1 MEWHLR
7 NKIATFRR
15 IIIPTM
21 TPNLSH
27 RALTAVGVG
36 AGVAL
41 LYALTAARTV
51 VFIDSGELATVSWTL
66 GIAHPTGYPLFT
78 LVSWIAAHFP
88 AGPSPIV
95 RLNLLSAL
103 FSAAGV
109 TAFFLLSCRIFGGR
123 AGRGMKAAG
132 PAGKAASARTGDP
145 VLPAALFG
153 ALTLAFSVTYWS
165 QSASVE
171 VYPLHAFLLIAL
183 IWLFLEAFPETDAA
197 RRREAPHAPAGGR
210 AHLFAYVLG
219 LSFANHMST
228 IYLAPAFLV
237 LYFRRRGGGRG
248 AWTALFRLAP
258 AFLLGL
264 SVYLFLPV
272 RAASG
277 PLMNWGDPSGVEAF
291 LRHLSGK
298 QYSVWI
304 FSSAETAGRQ
314 LAYFFGTLGAEF
326 SYAPPVLALW
336 GLAFLYR
343 RHRDLFLLIFLL
355 FAGCLA
361 FAVNYDINDIASYF
375 LLAYIATAFAAAA
388 GLFAILTALRGR
400 ARAALLV
407 VSAIFLAWQ
416 GARTHPDADQSGLRL
431 VDQYARSILTA
442 SDTGGIVISYQWD
455 YFVSASYYLQVVEGV
470 RPDVMVVDKELI
482 RRTWYIGYL
491 RRRYPRL
498 LEGLDAEV
506 ESYLRE
512 LRKFERGE
520 PYDPRTI
527 ELRYA
532 GLIGGIIS
540 RHYPSAAVYVTP
552 EIEGQYTSGYARVP
566 HGLALRLRREGDPP
580 LWREVPVTIDPPSRD
595 DPYSAGIT
603 MLAARAELSSAL
615 YLERLGMVPEAARA
629 AARAAA
635 IRPDLTEVRAA
646 LQRLTP

>member
-1 MEWHLR
+1 
-7 NKIATFRR
+7 
-15 IIIPTM
+15 M
-21 TPNLSH
+21 TPILSQ
-27 RALTAVGVG
+27 RVLPAAGVG

-103 FSAAGV
+103 FSAAGA
-109 TAFFLLSCRIFGGR
+109 TAFFLLSCRMLGGP
-123 AGRGMKAAG
+123 AGRGGKAAD
-132 PAGKAASARTGDP
+132 PAGKGASARPGDP
-145 VLPAALFG
+145 TLGAALFG
-153 ALTLAFSVTYWS
+153 TLTLAFSVTYWS

-183 IWLFLEAFPETDAA
+183 IWLFLEAFPEGGAA
-197 RRREAPHAPAGGR
+197 GRREPPRASAGR
-210 AHLFAYVLG
+210 AAHLFAYVLG

-228 IYLAPAFLV
+228 VYLAPAFLV
-237 LYFRRRGGGRG
+237 LYFRRRGGKG
-248 AWTALFRLAP
+248 ASWTSLFRLAP

-264 SVYLFLPV
+264 SVYLFLPI
-272 RAASG
+272 RASSG
-277 PLMNWGDPSGVEAF
+277 PLMNWGDPTGVGAF
-291 LRHLSGK
+291 LRHLGGK

-314 LAYFFGTLGAEF
+314 LAYFFGSLGAEF
-326 SYAPPVLALW
+326 SYAPPILALG

-343 RHRDLFLLIFLL
+343 RNRDLFLLILLL

-388 GLFAILTALRGR
+388 GLFALLTALRGR
-400 ARAALLV
+400 TRAGLLV
-407 VSAIFLAWQ
+407 VSALFLGWQ
-416 GARTHPDADQSGLRL
+416 GVRTHPGVDQSGLRL

-442 SDTGGIVISYQWD
+442 ADPGGIVISYQWD

-470 RPDVMVVDKELI
+470 RPDVVVVDKELI

-498 LEGLDAEV
+498 LDGLDAEV

-520 PYDPRTI
+520 PYDPRTL

-532 GLIGGIIS
+532 GVIGGLIS
-540 RHYPSAAVYVTP
+540 RHYPATAVYVTP
-552 EIEGQYTSGYARVP
+552 EIEARYTAGYARVP

-580 LWREVPVTIDPPSRD
+580 LWREVPLTIDPPSRT

-603 MLAARAELSSAL
+603 MLAARAELASAQ
-615 YLERLGMVPEAARA
+615 YLEGLGRVPEAARA

-635 IRPDLTEVRAA
+635 IRPDLAEVRAA